1 MGGKEMRN
9 CKELKHEKNGNVTE
23 KIGKN
28 KGKTKKVSKDE
39 SLLSFDLFLEG
50 KEHSAYKFMGA
61 HFITENRKRGVRF
74 TTWAPRASKI
84 YVIGDF
90 NNWELKEEY
99 SMEKINERGIWSLF
113 LPKLEEGIKY
123 KFAVVNECGNNTVY
137 KADPYAFKS
146 ELRPN
151 TASVLTKIKSF
162 RWGDKRWLN
171 KREKEG
177 LDNKPMNIY
186 ELHLGSWKRK
196 DGEFMTYEEISEI
209 LVEYI
214 KEMGYTHVEF
224 MPINEHPLDA
234 SWGYQGVGYYSV
246 TSRYGDLN
254 GLKNLI
260 NKLHKNNIGVLLDW
274 VPSHFCKDEHGLF
287 MFDGSPTY
295 EYEAWWKANNEGWGT
310 CNFDLGRPEV
320 KSFLFSN
327 AMYWINEFHVDGLRV
342 DAVSNMLY
350 LDYGREYGEWEP
362 NIYGGNGNLE
372 AISFLKELNTIIKKE
387 GKGAITVAEESTSWE
402 GITKPVE
409 EDGLGFDYKWN
420 MGWMNDTLS
429 YIELDPIYRKYHHNK
444 MNFSMMYNYSEKFI
458 LPISH
463 DEVVHGK
470 KSLINKMWGDDWKKY
485 AGLRLYASF
494 MMGHPGKK
502 LMFMGC
508 EFGQFVEWREWEELQ
523 WNVIEEFDIHR
534 IRLYASFMMGHPGK
548 KLMFMGCEFGQFVEW
563 REWEELQW
571 NVIEEFDIHRKT
583 KEYFKALNKFYLEN
597 SSLWSLDYE
606 EEGFKWIDADNLEES
621 VLSFIRIGKK
631 KKEKLIFICNFTP
644 EVYYDFKVGVP
655 ELGEYVEVFNS
666 DSLEFGGAGNI
677 MGDSILKATEES
689 FKDFDYSISVKVPPL
704 GTLVLKVK

>member
-1 MGGKEMRN
+1 MRN
-9 CKELKHEKNGNVTE
+9 CKKLKHEKNGNVTE
-23 KIGKN
+23 KMRKN
-28 KGKTKKVSKDE
+28 KGKSKRVSKDE
-39 SLLSFDLFLEG
+39 NLLSFDLFLEG

-61 HFITENRKRGVRF
+61 HFVTENRKRGVRF
-74 TTWAPRASKI
+74 TTWAPSSSKI

-113 LPKLEEGIKY
+113 LPKLEEDINY

-196 DGEFMTYEEISEI
+196 NGEFMTYEEISHI
-209 LVEYI
+209 LPEYI

-254 GLKNLI
+254 GLKILI

-295 EYEAWWKANNEGWGT
+295 EYGAWWKANNEGWGT

-327 AMYWINEFHVDGLRV
+327 AMYWINEFHIDGLRV

-372 AISFLKELNTIIKKE
+372 AIAFLKELNTIVKNE

-402 GITKPVE
+402 GITKPVKE
-409 EDGLGFDYKWN
+409 GGLGFDYKWN

-534 IRLYASFMMGHPGK
+534 
-548 KLMFMGCEFGQFVEW
+548 
-563 REWEELQW
+563 
-571 NVIEEFDIHRKT
+571 KT
-583 KEYFKALNKFYLEN
+583 KEYFKALNHFYLDN

-606 EEGFKWIDADNLEES
+606 EKGFKWIDADNSEQG
-621 VLSFIRIGKK
+621 VFSFMRIGKN

-655 ELGEYVEVFNS
+655 KLGEYIEVFNS
-666 DSLEFGGAGNI
+666 DALEFGGAGNI
-677 MGDSILKATEES
+677 MGDSILKAKEES

>member
-1 MGGKEMRN
+1 MRN

-23 KIGKN
+23 KVGKN
-28 KGKTKKVSKDE
+28 KGKSKKVSKDE

-99 SMEKINERGIWSLF
+99 SMKKINERGIWSLF

-196 DGEFMTYEEISEI
+196 DGEFMTYEEISEV

-254 GLKNLI
+254 GLKALI

-327 AMYWINEFHVDGLRV
+327 AMYWINEFHIDGLRV

-372 AISFLKELNTIIKKE
+372 AIAFLKELNTIIKKE

-534 IRLYASFMMGHPGK
+534 
-548 KLMFMGCEFGQFVEW
+548 
-563 REWEELQW
+563 
-571 NVIEEFDIHRKT
+571 KT
-583 KEYFKALNKFYLEN
+583 KEYFKALNHFYLEN

-606 EEGFKWIDADNLEES
+606 EEGFKWIDADNSEES
-621 VLSFIRIGKK
+621 VLSFIRIGKNK
-631 KKEKLIFICNFTP
+631 KKKLIFICNFTP

>member
-28 KGKTKKVSKDE
+28 KGKSKKVSKDE

-61 HFITENRKRGVRF
+61 HFVTENRKRGVRF

-99 SMEKINERGIWSLF
+99 SMEKINERGILSLF
-113 LPKLEEGIKY
+113 VPKLEEGIKY

-196 DGEFMTYEEISEI
+196 DGEFMTYEEISEV

-254 GLKNLI
+254 GLKALI

-327 AMYWINEFHVDGLRV
+327 AMYWINEFHIDGLRV

-372 AISFLKELNTIIKKE
+372 AIAFLKELNTIIKKE

-534 IRLYASFMMGHPGK
+534 
-548 KLMFMGCEFGQFVEW
+548 
-563 REWEELQW
+563 
-571 NVIEEFDIHRKT
+571 KT
-583 KEYFKALNKFYLEN
+583 KEYFKALNHFYLEN

-606 EEGFKWIDADNLEES
+606 EEGFKWIDADNSEES
-621 VLSFIRIGKK
+621 VLSFIRIGKN

-655 ELGEYVEVFNS
+655 GLGEYVEVFNS

>member
-28 KGKTKKVSKDE
+28 KGKSKKVSKDE

-61 HFITENRKRGVRF
+61 HFVTENRKRGVRF
-74 TTWAPRASKI
+74 TTWAPRSSKI

-196 DGEFMTYEEISEI
+196 DGEFMTYEEISEL

-214 KEMGYTHVEF
+214 KDMGYTHVEF

-254 GLKNLI
+254 GLKALI

-327 AMYWINEFHVDGLRV
+327 AMYWINEFHIDGLRV

-372 AISFLKELNTIIKKE
+372 AIAFLKELNTIIKKE

-534 IRLYASFMMGHPGK
+534 
-548 KLMFMGCEFGQFVEW
+548 
-563 REWEELQW
+563 
-571 NVIEEFDIHRKT
+571 KT
-583 KEYFKALNKFYLEN
+583 KEYFKALNHFYLEN

-606 EEGFKWIDADNLEES
+606 EEGFKWIDADNSEES
-621 VLSFIRIGKK
+621 VLSFIRIGKN

-655 ELGEYVEVFNS
+655 GLGEYVEVFNS

>member
-1 MGGKEMRN
+1 MRN
-9 CKELKHEKNGNVTE
+9 YKELKHEKNGNVTE
-23 KIGKN
+23 KIGEN
-28 KGKTKKVSKDE
+28 KGKSKKMSKDE

-74 TTWAPRASKI
+74 TTWSPRASKI
-84 YVIGDF
+84 YIIGDF

-99 SMEKINERGIWSLF
+99 SMKKINERGIWSLF
-113 LPKLEEGIKY
+113 IPKLEEGIKY
-123 KFAVVNECGNNTVY
+123 KFAVENECGNNTVY
-137 KADPYAFKS
+137 KSDPYAFKS

-196 DGEFMTYEEISEI
+196 DGEFMTYEEISEV

-224 MPINEHPLDA
+224 MPVNEHPLDA

-254 GLKNLI
+254 GLKTLI

-295 EYEAWWKANNEGWGT
+295 EYEVWWKANNEGWGT

-362 NIYGGNGNLE
+362 NIYGENGNLE
-372 AISFLKELNTIIKKE
+372 AIAFLKELNTIIKKE
-387 GKGAITVAEESTSWE
+387 GKGVITVAEESTSWE
-402 GITKPVE
+402 GITKSVE
-409 EDGLGFDYKWN
+409 EGGLGFDYKWN

-534 IRLYASFMMGHPGK
+534 
-548 KLMFMGCEFGQFVEW
+548 
-563 REWEELQW
+563 
-571 NVIEEFDIHRKT
+571 KT

-606 EEGFKWIDADNLEES
+606 EEGFKWIDADNSEES
-621 VLSFIRIGKK
+621 VLSFIRIGKN

-666 DSLEFGGAGNI
+666 DSLEFGGVGNI

>member
-28 KGKTKKVSKDE
+28 KGKSKKVSKDE

-61 HFITENRKRGVRF
+61 HFVTENRKRGVRF

-99 SMEKINERGIWSLF
+99 SMKKINERGIWSLF

-196 DGEFMTYEEISEI
+196 DGEFMTYEEISEV

-254 GLKNLI
+254 GLKALI

-372 AISFLKELNTIIKKE
+372 AIAFLKELNTIIKKE

-534 IRLYASFMMGHPGK
+534 
-548 KLMFMGCEFGQFVEW
+548 
-563 REWEELQW
+563 
-571 NVIEEFDIHRKT
+571 KT
-583 KEYFKALNKFYLEN
+583 KEYFKALNHFYLEN

-606 EEGFKWIDADNLEES
+606 EEGFKWIDADNSEES
-621 VLSFIRIGKK
+621 VLSFIRIGKN

>member
-23 KIGKN
+23 KVGKN
-28 KGKTKKVSKDE
+28 KGKSKKVSKDE

-99 SMEKINERGIWSLF
+99 SMKKINERGIWSLF

-254 GLKNLI
+254 GLKTLI

-372 AISFLKELNTIIKKE
+372 AIAFLKELNTIIKKE

-534 IRLYASFMMGHPGK
+534 
-548 KLMFMGCEFGQFVEW
+548 
-563 REWEELQW
+563 
-571 NVIEEFDIHRKT
+571 KT
-583 KEYFKALNKFYLEN
+583 KEYFKALNHFYLEN

-606 EEGFKWIDADNLEES
+606 EEGFKWIDADNSEES
-621 VLSFIRIGKK
+621 VLSFTRIGKN

-666 DSLEFGGAGNI
+666 DALEFGGAGNI

>member
-1 MGGKEMRN
+1 MRN
-9 CKELKHEKNGNVTE
+9 YKELKHEKNGNVTE
-23 KIGKN
+23 KIGEN
-28 KGKTKKVSKDE
+28 KGKSKKMSKDE

-74 TTWAPRASKI
+74 TTWSPRASKI
-84 YVIGDF
+84 YIIGDF

-99 SMEKINERGIWSLF
+99 SMKKINERGIWSLF
-113 LPKLEEGIKY
+113 IPKLEEGIKY
-123 KFAVVNECGNNTVY
+123 KFAVENECGNNTVY
-137 KADPYAFKS
+137 KSDPYAFKS

-196 DGEFMTYEEISEI
+196 DGEFMTYEEISEV

-224 MPINEHPLDA
+224 MPVNEHPLDA

-254 GLKNLI
+254 GLKTLI

-295 EYEAWWKANNEGWGT
+295 EYEVWWKANNEGWGT

-362 NIYGGNGNLE
+362 NIYGENGNLE
-372 AISFLKELNTIIKKE
+372 AIAFLKELNTIIKKE

-402 GITKPVE
+402 GITKSVE
-409 EDGLGFDYKWN
+409 EGGLGFDYKWN

-523 WNVIEEFDIHR
+523 W
-534 IRLYASFMMGHPGK
+534 S
-548 KLMFMGCEFGQFVEW
+548 
-563 REWEELQW
+563 
-571 NVIEEFDIHRKT
+571 VIEEFDIHRKT

-606 EEGFKWIDADNLEES
+606 EEGFKWIDADNSEES
-621 VLSFIRIGKK
+621 VLSFIRIGKN

-666 DSLEFGGAGNI
+666 DSLEFGGVGNI

>member
-1 MGGKEMRN
+1 MRN
-9 CKELKHEKNGNVTE
+9 YKELKHEKNGNVTE
-23 KIGKN
+23 KIGEN
-28 KGKTKKVSKDE
+28 KGKSKKMSKDE

-74 TTWAPRASKI
+74 TTWSPRASKI
-84 YVIGDF
+84 YIIGDF

-99 SMEKINERGIWSLF
+99 SMKKINERGIWSLF
-113 LPKLEEGIKY
+113 IPKLEEGIKY
-123 KFAVVNECGNNTVY
+123 KFAVENECGNNTVY
-137 KADPYAFKS
+137 KSDPYAFKS

-196 DGEFMTYEEISEI
+196 DGEFMTYEEISEV

-224 MPINEHPLDA
+224 MPVNEHPLDA

-254 GLKNLI
+254 GLKTLI

-295 EYEAWWKANNEGWGT
+295 EYEVWWKANNEGWGT

-362 NIYGGNGNLE
+362 NIYGENGNLE
-372 AISFLKELNTIIKKE
+372 AIAFLKELNTIIKKE
-387 GKGAITVAEESTSWE
+387 GKGVITVAEESTSWE
-402 GITKPVE
+402 GITKSVE
-409 EDGLGFDYKWN
+409 EGGLGFDYKWN

-534 IRLYASFMMGHPGK
+534 
-548 KLMFMGCEFGQFVEW
+548 
-563 REWEELQW
+563 
-571 NVIEEFDIHRKT
+571 KT

-606 EEGFKWIDADNLEES
+606 EEGFKWMDADNSEES
-621 VLSFIRIGKK
+621 VLSFIRIGKN

-666 DSLEFGGAGNI
+666 DSLEFGGVGNI

>member
-28 KGKTKKVSKDE
+28 KGKSKKVSKDE

-61 HFITENRKRGVRF
+61 HFVTENRKRGVRF
-74 TTWAPRASKI
+74 TTWAPRSSKI

-196 DGEFMTYEEISEI
+196 DGEFMTYEEISEV
-209 LVEYI
+209 LVEYV

-254 GLKNLI
+254 GLKALI

-295 EYEAWWKANNEGWGT
+295 EYGAWWKANNEGWGT

-327 AMYWINEFHVDGLRV
+327 AMYWINEFHIDGLRV

-372 AISFLKELNTIIKKE
+372 AIAFLKELNTIIKKE

-523 WNVIEEFDIHR
+523 WNVIEEFDIH
-534 IRLYASFMMGHPGK
+534 K
-548 KLMFMGCEFGQFVEW
+548 KTQ
-563 REWEELQW
+563 
-571 NVIEEFDIHRKT
+571 
-583 KEYFKALNKFYLEN
+583 EYFKALNHFYLEN

-606 EEGFKWIDADNLEES
+606 EEGFKWIDADNSEES
-621 VLSFIRIGKK
+621 VLSFIRIGKN

>member
-1 MGGKEMRN
+1 MRN

-28 KGKTKKVSKDE
+28 KGKSKKVSKDE

-99 SMEKINERGIWSLF
+99 SMKKINERGIWSLF

-196 DGEFMTYEEISEI
+196 DGEFMTYEEISEV
-209 LVEYI
+209 LVEYV

-254 GLKNLI
+254 GLKALI

-295 EYEAWWKANNEGWGT
+295 EYGAWWKANNEGWGT

-327 AMYWINEFHVDGLRV
+327 AMYWINEFHIDGLRV

-372 AISFLKELNTIIKKE
+372 AIAFLKELNTIIKKE

-429 YIELDPIYRKYHHNK
+429 YIELDPIYRKYQHNK

-523 WNVIEEFDIHR
+523 WNVIEEFDIH
-534 IRLYASFMMGHPGK
+534 K
-548 KLMFMGCEFGQFVEW
+548 KTQ
-563 REWEELQW
+563 
-571 NVIEEFDIHRKT
+571 
-583 KEYFKALNKFYLEN
+583 EYFKALNHFYLEN

-606 EEGFKWIDADNLEES
+606 EEGFKWIDADNSEES
-621 VLSFIRIGKK
+621 VLSFIRIGKN

>member
-1 MGGKEMRN
+1 MRN

-28 KGKTKKVSKDE
+28 KGKSKKVSKDE

-61 HFITENRKRGVRF
+61 HFVTENRKRGVRF

-113 LPKLEEGIKY
+113 VPKLEEGIKY

-196 DGEFMTYEEISEI
+196 DGEFMTYEEISGV

-254 GLKNLI
+254 GLKTLI

-327 AMYWINEFHVDGLRV
+327 AMYWINEFHIDGLRV

-372 AISFLKELNTIIKKE
+372 AIAFLKELNTIIKKE

-402 GITKPVE
+402 GITKPVKE
-409 EDGLGFDYKWN
+409 GGLGFDYKWN

-534 IRLYASFMMGHPGK
+534 
-548 KLMFMGCEFGQFVEW
+548 
-563 REWEELQW
+563 
-571 NVIEEFDIHRKT
+571 KT
-583 KEYFKALNKFYLEN
+583 KEYFKALNHFYLED

-606 EEGFKWIDADNLEES
+606 EEGFKWIDADNSEES

>member
-23 KIGKN
+23 KMGKN
-28 KGKTKKVSKDE
+28 KGKSKKVSKDE

-61 HFITENRKRGVRF
+61 NFVTENRKRGVRF

-113 LPKLEEGIKY
+113 VPKLEEGIKY

-254 GLKNLI
+254 GLKTLI

-327 AMYWINEFHVDGLRV
+327 AMYWINEFHIDGLRV

-372 AISFLKELNTIIKKE
+372 AIAFLKELNTIIKKE

-534 IRLYASFMMGHPGK
+534 
-548 KLMFMGCEFGQFVEW
+548 
-563 REWEELQW
+563 
-571 NVIEEFDIHRKT
+571 KT

-606 EEGFKWIDADNLEES
+606 EEGFKWIDADNSEES

>member
-28 KGKTKKVSKDE
+28 KGKSKKVSKDE

-61 HFITENRKRGVRF
+61 HFVTENRKRGVRF
-74 TTWAPRASKI
+74 TTWAPRSSKI

-99 SMEKINERGIWSLF
+99 SMKKINERGIWSLF

-196 DGEFMTYEEISEI
+196 DGEFMTYEEISEL

-254 GLKNLI
+254 GLKALI

-327 AMYWINEFHVDGLRV
+327 AMYWINEFHIDGLRV

-372 AISFLKELNTIIKKE
+372 AIAFLKELNTIIKKE

-534 IRLYASFMMGHPGK
+534 
-548 KLMFMGCEFGQFVEW
+548 
-563 REWEELQW
+563 
-571 NVIEEFDIHRKT
+571 KT
-583 KEYFKALNKFYLEN
+583 KEYFKALNHFYLEN

-606 EEGFKWIDADNLEES
+606 EEGFKWIDADNSEES
-621 VLSFIRIGKK
+621 VLSFIRIGKN

-655 ELGEYVEVFNS
+655 GLGEYVEVFNS

>member
-1 MGGKEMRN
+1 MRN

-28 KGKTKKVSKDE
+28 KGKSKKVSKDE

-61 HFITENRKRGVRF
+61 HFVTENRKRGVRF
-74 TTWAPRASKI
+74 TTWAPRSSKI

-196 DGEFMTYEEISEI
+196 DGEFMTYEEISEV
-209 LVEYI
+209 LVEYV

-254 GLKNLI
+254 GLKALI

-372 AISFLKELNTIIKKE
+372 AIAFLKELNTIIKKE

-534 IRLYASFMMGHPGK
+534 
-548 KLMFMGCEFGQFVEW
+548 
-563 REWEELQW
+563 
-571 NVIEEFDIHRKT
+571 KT

-606 EEGFKWIDADNLEES
+606 EEGFKWIDADNSEES
-621 VLSFIRIGKK
+621 VLSFIRIGKN

>member
-1 MGGKEMRN
+1 MRN

-28 KGKTKKVSKDE
+28 KGKSKKVSKDE

-99 SMEKINERGIWSLF
+99 SMKKINERGIWSLF

-196 DGEFMTYEEISEI
+196 DGEFMTYEEISEV

-234 SWGYQGVGYYSV
+234 SWGYQGLGYYSV

-254 GLKNLI
+254 GLKALI

-372 AISFLKELNTIIKKE
+372 AIAFLKELNTIIKKE

-534 IRLYASFMMGHPGK
+534 
-548 KLMFMGCEFGQFVEW
+548 
-563 REWEELQW
+563 
-571 NVIEEFDIHRKT
+571 KT
-583 KEYFKALNKFYLEN
+583 KEYFKALNHFYLEN

-606 EEGFKWIDADNLEES
+606 EEGFKWIDADNSEES
-621 VLSFIRIGKK
+621 VLSFIRIGKNK
-631 KKEKLIFICNFTP
+631 KKKLIFICNFTP

>member
-1 MGGKEMRN
+1 MRN

-28 KGKTKKVSKDE
+28 KGKSKKVSKDE
-39 SLLSFDLFLEG
+39 NLLSFDLFLDG

-196 DGEFMTYEEISEI
+196 DGEFMTYEEISEV

-254 GLKNLI
+254 GLKALI

-372 AISFLKELNTIIKKE
+372 AIAFLKELNTIIKKE

-409 EDGLGFDYKWN
+409 EGGLGFDYKWN

-534 IRLYASFMMGHPGK
+534 
-548 KLMFMGCEFGQFVEW
+548 
-563 REWEELQW
+563 
-571 NVIEEFDIHRKT
+571 KT
-583 KEYFKALNKFYLEN
+583 KAYFKALNHFYLEN

-606 EEGFKWIDADNLEES
+606 EEGFRWIDADNSEES
-621 VLSFIRIGKK
+621 VLSFIRIGKN

-655 ELGEYVEVFNS
+655 QLGEYVEVFNS

>member
-1 MGGKEMRN
+1 MK
-9 CKELKHEKNGNVTE
+9 
-23 KIGKN
+23 
-28 KGKTKKVSKDE
+28 
-39 SLLSFDLFLEG
+39 
-50 KEHSAYKFMGA
+50 
-61 HFITENRKRGVRF
+61 
-74 TTWAPRASKI
+74 
-84 YVIGDF
+84 
-90 NNWELKEEY
+90 
-99 SMEKINERGIWSLF
+99 KINERGIWSLF

-196 DGEFMTYEEISEI
+196 DGEFMTYEEISEV

-254 GLKNLI
+254 GLKALI

-327 AMYWINEFHVDGLRV
+327 AMYWINEFHIDGLRV

-372 AISFLKELNTIIKKE
+372 AIAFLKELNTIIKKE

-534 IRLYASFMMGHPGK
+534 
-548 KLMFMGCEFGQFVEW
+548 
-563 REWEELQW
+563 
-571 NVIEEFDIHRKT
+571 KT
-583 KEYFKALNKFYLEN
+583 KEYFKALNHFYLEN

-606 EEGFKWIDADNLEES
+606 EEGFKWIDADNSEES
-621 VLSFIRIGKK
+621 VLSFIRIGKN

-655 ELGEYVEVFNS
+655 GLGEYVEVFNS

>member
-28 KGKTKKVSKDE
+28 KGKSKKVSKDE

-99 SMEKINERGIWSLF
+99 SMKKINERGIWSLF

-534 IRLYASFMMGHPGK
+534 
-548 KLMFMGCEFGQFVEW
+548 
-563 REWEELQW
+563 
-571 NVIEEFDIHRKT
+571 KT

>member
-28 KGKTKKVSKDE
+28 KGKSKKVSKDE

-99 SMEKINERGIWSLF
+99 SMKKINERGIWSLF
-113 LPKLEEGIKY
+113 LPKLEEDIKY
-123 KFAVVNECGNNTVY
+123 KFAVLNEGGNNTVY

-196 DGEFMTYEEISEI
+196 DGEFMTYEEISEV

-254 GLKNLI
+254 GLKALI

-372 AISFLKELNTIIKKE
+372 AIAFLKELNTIIKKE

-534 IRLYASFMMGHPGK
+534 
-548 KLMFMGCEFGQFVEW
+548 
-563 REWEELQW
+563 
-571 NVIEEFDIHRKT
+571 KT
-583 KEYFKALNKFYLEN
+583 KEYFKALNHFYLEN

-606 EEGFKWIDADNLEES
+606 EEGFKWIDADNSEES
-621 VLSFIRIGKK
+621 VLSFIRIGKN

>member
-1 MGGKEMRN
+1 MRN

-28 KGKTKKVSKDE
+28 KGKSKKVSKDE

-99 SMEKINERGIWSLF
+99 SMKKINERGIWSLF

-196 DGEFMTYEEISEI
+196 DGEFMTYEEISEV
-209 LVEYI
+209 LVEYV

-254 GLKNLI
+254 GLKALI

-295 EYEAWWKANNEGWGT
+295 EYGAWWKANNEGWGT

-327 AMYWINEFHVDGLRV
+327 AMYWINEFHIDGLRV

-372 AISFLKELNTIIKKE
+372 AIAFLKELNTIIKKE

-523 WNVIEEFDIHR
+523 WNVIEEFDIH
-534 IRLYASFMMGHPGK
+534 K
-548 KLMFMGCEFGQFVEW
+548 KTQ
-563 REWEELQW
+563 
-571 NVIEEFDIHRKT
+571 
-583 KEYFKALNKFYLEN
+583 EYFKALNHFYLEN

-606 EEGFKWIDADNLEES
+606 EEGFKWIDADNSEES
-621 VLSFIRIGKK
+621 VLSFIRIGKN

-655 ELGEYVEVFNS
+655 ELGEYVEDFNS
-666 DSLEFGGAGNI
+666 DALEFGGAGNI

>member
-1 MGGKEMRN
+1 MRN

-28 KGKTKKVSKDE
+28 KGKSKKVSKDE

-99 SMEKINERGIWSLF
+99 SMKKINERGIWSLF

-196 DGEFMTYEEISEI
+196 DGEFMTYEEISEV
-209 LVEYI
+209 LVEYV

-254 GLKNLI
+254 GLKALI

-295 EYEAWWKANNEGWGT
+295 EYGAWWKANNEGWGT

-327 AMYWINEFHVDGLRV
+327 AMYWINEFHIDGLRV

-372 AISFLKELNTIIKKE
+372 AIAFLKELNTIIKKE

-534 IRLYASFMMGHPGK
+534 
-548 KLMFMGCEFGQFVEW
+548 
-563 REWEELQW
+563 
-571 NVIEEFDIHRKT
+571 KT
-583 KEYFKALNKFYLEN
+583 KEYFKALNHFYLEN

-606 EEGFKWIDADNLEES
+606 EEGFKWIDADNSEES
-621 VLSFIRIGKK
+621 VLSFIRIGKN

>member
-1 MGGKEMRN
+1 MRN

-28 KGKTKKVSKDE
+28 KGKSKKVSKDE
-39 SLLSFDLFLEG
+39 NLLSFDLFLDG

-196 DGEFMTYEEISEI
+196 DGEFMTYEEISEV

-254 GLKNLI
+254 GLKALI

-372 AISFLKELNTIIKKE
+372 AIAFLKELNTIIKKE

-409 EDGLGFDYKWN
+409 EGGLGFDYKWN

-534 IRLYASFMMGHPGK
+534 
-548 KLMFMGCEFGQFVEW
+548 
-563 REWEELQW
+563 
-571 NVIEEFDIHRKT
+571 KT
-583 KEYFKALNKFYLEN
+583 KAYFKALNHFYLEN

-606 EEGFKWIDADNLEES
+606 EEGFRWIDADNSEES
-621 VLSFIRIGKK
+621 VLSFIRIGKN

-644 EVYYDFKVGVP
+644 GVYYDFKVGVP

-666 DSLEFGGAGNI
+666 DALEFGGAGNI
-677 MGDSILKATEES
+677 MEDSILKATEES

>member
-28 KGKTKKVSKDE
+28 KGKSKKVSKDE

-99 SMEKINERGIWSLF
+99 SMEKINERGIWSIF
-113 LPKLEEGIKY
+113 VPKLEEGIKY
-123 KFAVVNECGNNTVY
+123 KFAVANECGNNTVY

-196 DGEFMTYEEISEI
+196 DGEFMTYEEISEV

-254 GLKNLI
+254 GLKALI

-327 AMYWINEFHVDGLRV
+327 AMYWINEFHIDGLRV

-372 AISFLKELNTIIKKE
+372 AIAFLKELNTIIKKE

-534 IRLYASFMMGHPGK
+534 
-548 KLMFMGCEFGQFVEW
+548 
-563 REWEELQW
+563 
-571 NVIEEFDIHRKT
+571 KT

-606 EEGFKWIDADNLEES
+606 EEGFKWIDADNSEES
-621 VLSFIRIGKK
+621 VLSFIRIGKN

-704 GTLVLKVK
+704 GTLILKVK

>member
-28 KGKTKKVSKDE
+28 KGKSKRVSKDE

-61 HFITENRKRGVRF
+61 HFVTENRKRGVRF

-99 SMEKINERGIWSLF
+99 SMKKINERGIWSLF

-177 LDNKPMNIY
+177 LDNKTMNIY

-196 DGEFMTYEEISEI
+196 DGEFMTYEEISEV

-254 GLKNLI
+254 GLKALI

-372 AISFLKELNTIIKKE
+372 AIAFLKEINTIIKKE

-523 WNVIEEFDIHR
+523 WNVIEEFDIH
-534 IRLYASFMMGHPGK
+534 K
-548 KLMFMGCEFGQFVEW
+548 KTQ
-563 REWEELQW
+563 
-571 NVIEEFDIHRKT
+571 
-583 KEYFKALNKFYLEN
+583 EYFKALNHFYLEN

-606 EEGFKWIDADNLEES
+606 EEGFKWIDADNSEES
-621 VLSFIRIGKK
+621 VLSFIRIGKN

-704 GTLVLKVK
+704 GTLILKVK

>member
-1 MGGKEMRN
+1 MRN

-23 KIGKN
+23 KVGKN
-28 KGKTKKVSKDE
+28 KEKSKKVSKDE

-61 HFITENRKRGVRF
+61 HFVTENRKRGVRF

-113 LPKLEEGIKY
+113 VPKLEEDIKY

-254 GLKNLI
+254 GLKTLI

-295 EYEAWWKANNEGWGT
+295 EYGAWWKANNEGWGT

-327 AMYWINEFHVDGLRV
+327 AMYWINEFHIDGLRV

-372 AISFLKELNTIIKKE
+372 AIAFLKELNTIIKKE

-534 IRLYASFMMGHPGK
+534 K
-548 KLMFMGCEFGQFVEW
+548 
-563 REWEELQW
+563 
-571 NVIEEFDIHRKT
+571 N
-583 KEYFKALNKFYLEN
+583 KEYFKALNHFYLEN

-606 EEGFKWIDADNLEES
+606 EEGFRWIDADNSEES
-621 VLSFIRIGKK
+621 VLSFIRIGKN

>member
-28 KGKTKKVSKDE
+28 KGKSKKVSKDE

-99 SMEKINERGIWSLF
+99 SMKKINERGIWSLF

-254 GLKNLI
+254 GLKTLI

-372 AISFLKELNTIIKKE
+372 AIAFLKELNTIIKKE

-494 MMGHPGKK
+494 MMGHPG
-502 LMFMGC
+502 
-508 EFGQFVEWREWEELQ
+508 R
-523 WNVIEEFDIHR
+523 
-534 IRLYASFMMGHPGK
+534 

-583 KEYFKALNKFYLEN
+583 KEYFKALNHFYLEN
-597 SSLWSLDYE
+597 SSLWFLDYE
-606 EEGFKWIDADNLEES
+606 EEGFKWIDADNSEES
-621 VLSFIRIGKK
+621 VLSFIRIGKN

-704 GTLVLKVK
+704 GTLILKVK

>member
-28 KGKTKKVSKDE
+28 KGKSKRVSKDE

-99 SMEKINERGIWSLF
+99 SMKKINERGIWSLF

-254 GLKNLI
+254 GLKTLI

-327 AMYWINEFHVDGLRV
+327 AMYWINEFHIDGLRV

-372 AISFLKELNTIIKKE
+372 AIAFLKELNTIIKKE

-534 IRLYASFMMGHPGK
+534 
-548 KLMFMGCEFGQFVEW
+548 
-563 REWEELQW
+563 
-571 NVIEEFDIHRKT
+571 KT
-583 KEYFKALNKFYLEN
+583 KEYFKALNHFYLEN

-606 EEGFKWIDADNLEES
+606 EEGFKWIDADNSEES
-621 VLSFIRIGKK
+621 VLSFIRIGKNK
-631 KKEKLIFICNFTP
+631 KKKLIFICNFTP

>member
-23 KIGKN
+23 KMGKN
-28 KGKTKKVSKDE
+28 KGKSKKVSKDE

-61 HFITENRKRGVRF
+61 HFVTENRKRGVRF

-113 LPKLEEGIKY
+113 VPKLEEGIKY

-254 GLKNLI
+254 GLKTLI

-295 EYEAWWKANNEGWGT
+295 EYGAWWKANNEGWGT

-327 AMYWINEFHVDGLRV
+327 AMYWINEFHIDGLRV

-372 AISFLKELNTIIKKE
+372 AIAFLKELNTIIKKE

-534 IRLYASFMMGHPGK
+534 
-548 KLMFMGCEFGQFVEW
+548 
-563 REWEELQW
+563 
-571 NVIEEFDIHRKT
+571 KT
-583 KEYFKALNKFYLEN
+583 KEYFKALNHFYLEN
-597 SSLWSLDYE
+597 NSLWSLDYE
-606 EEGFKWIDADNLEES
+606 EEGFRWIDADNSEES
-621 VLSFIRIGKK
+621 VLSFIRIGKN

>member
-1 MGGKEMRN
+1 MRN
-9 CKELKHEKNGNVTE
+9 CKELKYEKNGNVTE

-28 KGKTKKVSKDE
+28 KGKSKKVSKDE

-99 SMEKINERGIWSLF
+99 SMKKINERGIWSLF

-196 DGEFMTYEEISEI
+196 DGEFMTYEEISEV

-327 AMYWINEFHVDGLRV
+327 AMYWINEFHIDGLRV

-372 AISFLKELNTIIKKE
+372 AIAFLKELNTIIKKE

-534 IRLYASFMMGHPGK
+534 
-548 KLMFMGCEFGQFVEW
+548 
-563 REWEELQW
+563 
-571 NVIEEFDIHRKT
+571 KT

-606 EEGFKWIDADNLEES
+606 EEGFKWIDADNSEES
-621 VLSFIRIGKK
+621 VLSFIRIGKN

>member
-23 KIGKN
+23 KVGKN
-28 KGKTKKVSKDE
+28 KGKSKKVSKDE

-99 SMEKINERGIWSLF
+99 SMKKINERGIWSLF

-196 DGEFMTYEEISEI
+196 DGEFMTYEEISEV

-254 GLKNLI
+254 GLKALI

-327 AMYWINEFHVDGLRV
+327 AMYWINEFHIDGLRV

-372 AISFLKELNTIIKKE
+372 AIAFLKELNTIIKKE

-534 IRLYASFMMGHPGK
+534 
-548 KLMFMGCEFGQFVEW
+548 
-563 REWEELQW
+563 
-571 NVIEEFDIHRKT
+571 KT

-606 EEGFKWIDADNLEES
+606 EEGFKWIDADNSEES
-621 VLSFIRIGKK
+621 VLSFIRIGKN

-655 ELGEYVEVFNS
+655 GLGEYVEVFNS

>member
-1 MGGKEMRN
+1 MRN

-23 KIGKN
+23 KVGKN
-28 KGKTKKVSKDE
+28 KEKSKKVSKDE

-61 HFITENRKRGVRF
+61 HFVTENRKRGVRF

-99 SMEKINERGIWSLF
+99 SMEKINERGILSLF
-113 LPKLEEGIKY
+113 VPKLEEGIKY

-196 DGEFMTYEEISEI
+196 DGEFMTYEEISEV

-254 GLKNLI
+254 GLKTLI

-327 AMYWINEFHVDGLRV
+327 AMYWINEFHIDGLRV

-372 AISFLKELNTIIKKE
+372 AIAFLKELNTIIKKE

-534 IRLYASFMMGHPGK
+534 
-548 KLMFMGCEFGQFVEW
+548 
-563 REWEELQW
+563 
-571 NVIEEFDIHRKT
+571 KT
-583 KEYFKALNKFYLEN
+583 KEYFKALNHFYLEN
-597 SSLWSLDYE
+597 NSLWSLDYE
-606 EEGFKWIDADNLEES
+606 EEGFRWIDADNSEES
-621 VLSFIRIGKK
+621 VLSFIRIGKN

>member
-28 KGKTKKVSKDE
+28 KGKSKRVSKDE

-61 HFITENRKRGVRF
+61 HFVTENRKRGVRF

-254 GLKNLI
+254 GLKALI

-372 AISFLKELNTIIKKE
+372 AIAFLKELNTIIKKE

-534 IRLYASFMMGHPGK
+534 
-548 KLMFMGCEFGQFVEW
+548 
-563 REWEELQW
+563 
-571 NVIEEFDIHRKT
+571 KT

-606 EEGFKWIDADNLEES
+606 EEGFKWIDADNSEES
-621 VLSFIRIGKK
+621 VLSFIRIGKN

-655 ELGEYVEVFNS
+655 ELGEYVEAFNS
-666 DSLEFGGAGNI
+666 DALEFGGAGNI

>member
-1 MGGKEMRN
+1 MEGKEMRN
-9 CKELKHEKNGNVTE
+9 CKKLKHEKNGNVTE
-23 KIGKN
+23 KMGKN
-28 KGKTKKVSKDE
+28 KGKSKRVSKDE

-61 HFITENRKRGVRF
+61 HFVTENRKRGVRF
-74 TTWAPRASKI
+74 TTWAPSSSKI

-113 LPKLEEGIKY
+113 LPKLEEGINY
-123 KFAVVNECGNNTVY
+123 KFAVVNECGNNIVY

-196 DGEFMTYEEISEI
+196 NGEFMTYEEISHI
-209 LVEYI
+209 LPEYI

-254 GLKNLI
+254 GLKILI

-295 EYEAWWKANNEGWGT
+295 EYGAWWKANNEGWGT

-327 AMYWINEFHVDGLRV
+327 AMYWINEFHIDGLRV

-372 AISFLKELNTIIKKE
+372 AIAFLKELNTIIKNE

-402 GITKPVE
+402 GITKPVKE
-409 EDGLGFDYKWN
+409 GGLGFDYKWN

-429 YIELDPIYRKYHHNK
+429 YIDLDPIYRKYHHNK

-534 IRLYASFMMGHPGK
+534 
-548 KLMFMGCEFGQFVEW
+548 
-563 REWEELQW
+563 
-571 NVIEEFDIHRKT
+571 KT
-583 KEYFKALNKFYLEN
+583 KEYFKVLNHFYLDN

-606 EEGFKWIDADNLEES
+606 EKGFKWIDADNSEQG
-621 VLSFIRIGKK
+621 VFSFMRIGKN

-655 ELGEYVEVFNS
+655 KLGEYVEVFNS
-666 DSLEFGGAGNI
+666 DALEFGGAGNI
-677 MGDSILKATEES
+677 MGDSILKAKEES

-704 GTLVLKVK
+704 GTLALKVK

>member
-1 MGGKEMRN
+1 MRN
-9 CKELKHEKNGNVTE
+9 YKELKHEKNGNVTE
-23 KIGKN
+23 KIGEN
-28 KGKTKKVSKDE
+28 KGKSKKMSKDE

-74 TTWAPRASKI
+74 TTWSPRASKI
-84 YVIGDF
+84 YIIGDF

-99 SMEKINERGIWSLF
+99 SMKKINERGIWSLF
-113 LPKLEEGIKY
+113 IPKLEEGIKY
-123 KFAVVNECGNNTVY
+123 KFAVENECGNNTVY
-137 KADPYAFKS
+137 KSDPYAFKS

-196 DGEFMTYEEISEI
+196 DGEFMTYEEISEV

-214 KEMGYTHVEF
+214 KEMGYTHVGF
-224 MPINEHPLDA
+224 MPVNEHPLDA

-254 GLKNLI
+254 GLKTLI

-295 EYEAWWKANNEGWGT
+295 EYEVWWKANNEGWGT

-327 AMYWINEFHVDGLRV
+327 AMYWMNEFHVDGLRV

-362 NIYGGNGNLE
+362 NIYGENGNLE
-372 AISFLKELNTIIKKE
+372 AIAFLKELNTIIKKE

-402 GITKPVE
+402 GITKSVE
-409 EDGLGFDYKWN
+409 EGGLGFDYKWN

-523 WNVIEEFDIHR
+523 W
-534 IRLYASFMMGHPGK
+534 S
-548 KLMFMGCEFGQFVEW
+548 
-563 REWEELQW
+563 
-571 NVIEEFDIHRKT
+571 VIEEFDIHRKT

-606 EEGFKWIDADNLEES
+606 EEGFKWMDADNSEES
-621 VLSFIRIGKK
+621 VLSFIRIGKN

-666 DSLEFGGAGNI
+666 DSLEFGGVGNI

-689 FKDFDYSISVKVPPL
+689 FRDFDYSISVKVPPL

>member
-28 KGKTKKVSKDE
+28 KGKSKRVSKDE

-61 HFITENRKRGVRF
+61 HFVTENRKRGVRF
-74 TTWAPRASKI
+74 TTCAPRASKI

-99 SMEKINERGIWSLF
+99 SMKKINERGIWSLF

-254 GLKNLI
+254 GLKALI

-372 AISFLKELNTIIKKE
+372 AIAFLKELNTIIKKE

-409 EDGLGFDYKWN
+409 EGGLGFDYKWN

-534 IRLYASFMMGHPGK
+534 
-548 KLMFMGCEFGQFVEW
+548 
-563 REWEELQW
+563 
-571 NVIEEFDIHRKT
+571 KT
-583 KEYFKALNKFYLEN
+583 KEYFKALNHFYLEN

-606 EEGFKWIDADNLEES
+606 EEGFKWIDADNSEES
-621 VLSFIRIGKK
+621 VLSFIRIGKN

>member
-1 MGGKEMRN
+1 MRN

-28 KGKTKKVSKDE
+28 KGKSKKVSKDE

-99 SMEKINERGIWSLF
+99 SMKKINERGIWSLV

-196 DGEFMTYEEISEI
+196 DGEFMTYEEISEV

-254 GLKNLI
+254 GLKALI

-327 AMYWINEFHVDGLRV
+327 AMYWINEFHIDGLRV

-372 AISFLKELNTIIKKE
+372 AIAFLKELNTIIKKE

-523 WNVIEEFDIHR
+523 WNVIEEFDIH
-534 IRLYASFMMGHPGK
+534 K
-548 KLMFMGCEFGQFVEW
+548 KTQ
-563 REWEELQW
+563 
-571 NVIEEFDIHRKT
+571 
-583 KEYFKALNKFYLEN
+583 EYFKALNHFYLEN

-606 EEGFKWIDADNLEES
+606 EEGFKWIDADNSEES
-621 VLSFIRIGKK
+621 VLSFIRIGKNK
-631 KKEKLIFICNFTP
+631 KKKLIFICNFTP

>member
-1 MGGKEMRN
+1 MRN
-9 CKELKHEKNGNVTE
+9 YKELKHEKNGNVTE
-23 KIGKN
+23 KIGEN
-28 KGKTKKVSKDE
+28 KGKSKKMSKDE

-74 TTWAPRASKI
+74 TTWSPRASKI
-84 YVIGDF
+84 YIIGDF

-99 SMEKINERGIWSLF
+99 SMKKINERGIWSLF
-113 LPKLEEGIKY
+113 IPKLEEGIKY
-123 KFAVVNECGNNTVY
+123 KFAVENECGNNTVY
-137 KADPYAFKS
+137 KSDPYAFKS

-196 DGEFMTYEEISEI
+196 DGEFMTYEEISEV

-224 MPINEHPLDA
+224 MPVNEHPLDA

-246 TSRYGDLN
+246 TSRCGDLN
-254 GLKNLI
+254 GLKTLI

-295 EYEAWWKANNEGWGT
+295 EYEVWWKANNEGWGT

-350 LDYGREYGEWEP
+350 LDYGREYEEWEP
-362 NIYGGNGNLE
+362 NIYGENGNLE
-372 AISFLKELNTIIKKE
+372 AIAFLKELNTIIKKE

-402 GITKPVE
+402 GITKSVE
-409 EDGLGFDYKWN
+409 EGGLGFDYKWN

-523 WNVIEEFDIHR
+523 W
-534 IRLYASFMMGHPGK
+534 S
-548 KLMFMGCEFGQFVEW
+548 
-563 REWEELQW
+563 
-571 NVIEEFDIHRKT
+571 VIEEFDIHRKT

-606 EEGFKWIDADNLEES
+606 EEGFKWMDADNSEES
-621 VLSFIRIGKK
+621 VLSFIRIGKN

-666 DSLEFGGAGNI
+666 DSLEFGGVGNI